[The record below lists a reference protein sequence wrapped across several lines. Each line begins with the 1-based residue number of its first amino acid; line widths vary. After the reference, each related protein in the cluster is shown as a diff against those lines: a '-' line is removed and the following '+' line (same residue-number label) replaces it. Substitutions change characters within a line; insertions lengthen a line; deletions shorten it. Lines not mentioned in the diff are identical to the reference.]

1 MKNSKLFTRI
11 VTLVVTIS
19 LIIGTG
25 WMLPKD
31 AEARA
36 VRGGTRT
43 NVNRARNVNRGAH
56 VNRNIN
62 VNRGD
67 RVNRNA
73 NFNRGSHVNRRTNI
87 NRNANIN
94 VNRNTN
100 VNVNRNVHVH
110 RGYHG
115 GGYYDHNDGIG
126 VGGAIAI
133 GVAGMA
139 IGSMITAA
147 ALPPSCS
154 TVSVN
159 GITYQQCGSTWY
171 QPQYS
176 GSQVN
181 YIVVNPPR

>member
-1 MKNSKLFTRI
+1 MKNSKLFTRF
-11 VTLVVTIS
+11 VTLVTIWS
-19 LIIGTG
+19 LVIGTG

-31 AEARA
+31 AMARQ
-36 VRGGTRT
+36 VRGRTRT
-43 NVNRARNVNRGAH
+43 NVNHN
-56 VNRNIN
+56 
-62 VNRGD
+62 
-67 RVNRNA
+67 
-73 NFNRGSHVNRRTNI
+73 TNI
-87 NRNANIN
+87 NRTKN

-100 VNVNRNVHVH
+100 VNVNRNANVNVNRNVNVHG
-110 RGYHG
+110 GYHG
-115 GGYYDHNDGIG
+115 GGYYHDHDDGIG

>member
-11 VTLVVTIS
+11 VTLVTIWS
-19 LIIGTG
+19 LVIGTG

-31 AEARA
+31 AMARQ
-36 VRGGTRT
+36 VRGHTRT
-43 NVNRARNVNRGAH
+43 NVNHN
-56 VNRNIN
+56 
-62 VNRGD
+62 
-67 RVNRNA
+67 
-73 NFNRGSHVNRRTNI
+73 TNI
-87 NRNANIN
+87 NRTRN

-110 RGYHG
+110 GGYHG
-115 GGYYDHNDGIG
+115 GGYYHDHDDGIG

>member
-1 MKNSKLFTRI
+1 
-11 VTLVVTIS
+11 
-19 LIIGTG
+19 
-25 WMLPKD
+25 
-31 AEARA
+31 

-43 NVNRARNVNRGAH
+43 NINHSRN
-56 VNRNIN
+56 
-62 VNRGD
+62 
-67 RVNRNA
+67 VNRNA
-73 NFNRGSHVNRRTNI
+73 NVNRNTNI
-87 NRNANIN
+87 
-94 VNRNTN
+94 NRNTN
-100 VNVNRNVHVH
+100 VNVNRNANVHVN
-110 RGYHG
+110 RNVNVNGGYHG
-115 GGYYDHNDGIG
+115 GGYYHNHDDGIG
-126 VGGAIAI
+126 VGRAIAI

-147 ALPPSCS
+147 ALPPFCS

>member
-11 VTLVVTIS
+11 VTLVVTMS

-25 WMLPKD
+25 WMFPRD

-43 NVNRARNVNRGAH
+43 NVNRGGNIHRGAH
-56 VNRNIN
+56 VNRN
-62 VNRGD
+62 
-67 RVNRNA
+67 A
-73 NFNRGSHVNRRTNI
+73 NINRGSHVNRRTNI
-87 NRNANIN
+87 NRNANVN

>member
-1 MKNSKLFTRI
+1 
-11 VTLVVTIS
+11 
-19 LIIGTG
+19 
-25 WMLPKD
+25 
-31 AEARA
+31 
-36 VRGGTRT
+36 
-43 NVNRARNVNRGAH
+43 VN
-56 VNRNIN
+56 
-62 VNRGD
+62 
-67 RVNRNA
+67 VNRNA
-73 NFNRGSHVNRRTNI
+73 
-87 NRNANIN
+87 
-94 VNRNTN
+94 N
-100 VNVNRNVHVH
+100 VNVNRNVNVH
-110 RGYHG
+110 GGYHG
-115 GGYYDHNDGIG
+115 GGYYHDHDDGIG

-159 GITYQQCGSTWY
+159 GMTYQQCGSTWY

>member
-1 MKNSKLFTRI
+1 MKNLKLFTRFI
-11 VTLVVTIS
+11 TLVTIWS
-19 LIIGTG
+19 LVIGTG
-25 WMLPKD
+25 WILPRD
-31 AEARA
+31 AMARQ
-36 VRGGTRT
+36 VHGHTRT
-43 NVNRARNVNRGAH
+43 NVNHNK
-56 VNRNIN
+56 
-62 VNRGD
+62 
-67 RVNRNA
+67 
-73 NFNRGSHVNRRTNI
+73 NI
-87 NRNANIN
+87 NRTKN

-110 RGYHG
+110 G
-115 GGYYDHNDGIG
+115 GGYYHDHDDGIG

-139 IGSMITAA
+139 VGSMITAA

-154 TVSVN
+154 TISVN

>member
-1 MKNSKLFTRI
+1 MKKLKLFTRS
-11 VTLVVTIS
+11 VTLVVTMS
-19 LIIGTG
+19 LVIGTG
-25 WMLPKD
+25 WMLPQD
-31 AEARA
+31 AMARA

-43 NVNRARNVNRGAH
+43 NVNRGGNVNRGA
-56 VNRNIN
+56 N
-62 VNRGD
+62 
-67 RVNRNA
+67 VNRNA
-73 NFNRGSHVNRRTNI
+73 HINNRANVNRNTNI
-87 NRNANIN
+87 NRNANVN
-94 VNRNTN
+94 VNRNAN
-100 VNVNRNVHVH
+100 VNVNRNVNVH
-110 RGYHG
+110 GGYGYHG
-115 GGYYDHNDGIG
+115 GGYYHDHDDGIG

>member
-1 MKNSKLFTRI
+1 MKNLKLFTRS
-11 VTLVVTIS
+11 VTLVTIWS
-19 LIIGTG
+19 LVIGTG
-25 WMLPKD
+25 WLLPQE
-31 AEARA
+31 AESRQ

-43 NVNRARNVNRGAH
+43 NINHSRNVNR
-56 VNRNIN
+56 N
-62 VNRGD
+62 
-67 RVNRNA
+67 
-73 NFNRGSHVNRRTNI
+73 TNI
-87 NRNANIN
+87 NRNANVNRKTNI
-94 VNRNTN
+94 NRNTN
-100 VNVNRNVHVH
+100 VNVNRNANVHVN
-110 RGYHG
+110 RNVNVNGGYHG
-115 GGYYDHNDGIG
+115 GGYCHNHHDGIG

>member
-11 VTLVVTIS
+11 VALVTIWS
-19 LIIGTG
+19 LVIGAG
-25 WMLPKD
+25 WMLPQD

-43 NVNRARNVNRGAH
+43 NVNRGANVNR
-56 VNRNIN
+56 N
-62 VNRGD
+62 
-67 RVNRNA
+67 
-73 NFNRGSHVNRRTNI
+73 TNI
-87 NRNANIN
+87 NRNANVN
-94 VNRNTN
+94 VNRNAN
-100 VNVNRNVHVH
+100 VNVNRNVNVH
-110 RGYHG
+110 GGYGYHG
-115 GGYYDHNDGIG
+115 GGYYHDHDDGIG

>member
-1 MKNSKLFTRI
+1 MSNLKLFTRSI
-11 VTLVVTIS
+11 TLVATMS

-31 AEARA
+31 AMARQ
-36 VRGGTRT
+36 VRGNTRVNVNQGGNFNRGANINRNTNINQRT
-43 NVNRARNVNRGAH
+43 NVNRNTNINQRTNVNR
-56 VNRNIN
+56 N
-62 VNRGD
+62 
-67 RVNRNA
+67 
-73 NFNRGSHVNRRTNI
+73 TNI
-87 NRNANIN
+87 
-94 VNRNTN
+94 NRNTN
-100 VNVNRNVHVH
+100 VNVNRNVNV
-110 RGYHG
+110 HG
-115 GGYYDHNDGIG
+115 GGYGGGYYNHNDGIG

-154 TVSVN
+154 MVN
-159 GITYQQCGSTWY
+159 INGMTYQQCGSTWY
-171 QPQYS
+171 QPQYA

>member
-1 MKNSKLFTRI
+1 
-11 VTLVVTIS
+11 
-19 LIIGTG
+19 
-25 WMLPKD
+25 MLPKD
-31 AEARA
+31 AMARQ
-36 VRGGTRT
+36 VRGHTRT
-43 NVNRARNVNRGAH
+43 NVNHN
-56 VNRNIN
+56 
-62 VNRGD
+62 
-67 RVNRNA
+67 
-73 NFNRGSHVNRRTNI
+73 TNI
-87 NRNANIN
+87 NRTKN

-100 VNVNRNVHVH
+100 VNVNRNANVNVNRNVHVH
-110 RGYHG
+110 GGYHGGYHG
-115 GGYYDHNDGIG
+115 GGYYHDHDDGIG

-139 IGSMITAA
+139 VGSMITAA

>member
-1 MKNSKLFTRI
+1 MKNLKLFTRF
-11 VTLVVTIS
+11 VTLVVTMS

-25 WMLPKD
+25 WMVPKD
-31 AEARA
+31 AMARQ
-36 VRGGTRT
+36 VRGHTRT
-43 NVNRARNVNRGAH
+43 NVNHN
-56 VNRNIN
+56 
-62 VNRGD
+62 
-67 RVNRNA
+67 
-73 NFNRGSHVNRRTNI
+73 TNI
-87 NRNANIN
+87 NRNKN

-100 VNVNRNVHVH
+100 VNVNRNANVNVNRNVHVH
-110 RGYHG
+110 GGYHG
-115 GGYYDHNDGIG
+115 GGYYHDHDDGIG

-139 IGSMITAA
+139 VGSMITAA

-159 GITYQQCGSTWY
+159 GITYQQCGNTWY

-181 YIVVNPPR
+181 YIVVNPPRY

>member
-1 MKNSKLFTRI
+1 MKNSKLFTRF
-11 VTLVVTIS
+11 VTLVTIWS
-19 LIIGTG
+19 LVIGTG

-31 AEARA
+31 SEARP

-43 NVNRARNVNRGAH
+43 NVHRGGNINRGTNVNRGA
-56 VNRNIN
+56 N
-62 VNRGD
+62 
-67 RVNRNA
+67 VNRNA
-73 NFNRGSHVNRRTNI
+73 NINRNANVNRNTNI
-87 NRNANIN
+87 NRNAN
-94 VNRNTN
+94 
-100 VNVNRNVHVH
+100 VNVNRNANVNVH
-110 RGYHG
+110 RNVNVHGGYGYHG
-115 GGYYDHNDGIG
+115 GGYYHDDGIG

-154 TVSVN
+154 TVSIN

>member
-1 MKNSKLFTRI
+1 MKNLKLFTRF
-11 VTLVVTIS
+11 VTLATIWS
-19 LIIGTG
+19 LVIGTG

-31 AEARA
+31 SEARA
-36 VRGGTRT
+36 VRGGTHTNVNHNRNVNRNT
-43 NVNRARNVNRGAH
+43 NVNRNR
-56 VNRNIN
+56 
-62 VNRGD
+62 
-67 RVNRNA
+67 
-73 NFNRGSHVNRRTNI
+73 
-87 NRNANIN
+87 N

-100 VNVNRNVHVH
+100 VNVNRNVNVH
-110 RGYHG
+110 GGYHG
-115 GGYYDHNDGIG
+115 GYHGNNYYHNDGIG

-139 IGSMITAA
+139 IGSMVTAA

-159 GITYQQCGSTWY
+159 GMTYQQCGSTWY

>member
-1 MKNSKLFTRI
+1 MKNLKLFTRFI
-11 VTLVVTIS
+11 TLVTIWS
-19 LIIGTG
+19 LVIGTG
-25 WMLPKD
+25 WILPRD
-31 AEARA
+31 AMARQ
-36 VRGGTRT
+36 VRGHTRT
-43 NVNRARNVNRGAH
+43 NVNHN
-56 VNRNIN
+56 
-62 VNRGD
+62 
-67 RVNRNA
+67 
-73 NFNRGSHVNRRTNI
+73 TNI
-87 NRNANIN
+87 NRTKN

-110 RGYHG
+110 GGYQGGYHG
-115 GGYYDHNDGIG
+115 GGYYHDHDDGIG

-159 GITYQQCGSTWY
+159 GVTYQQCGSTWY

>member
-1 MKNSKLFTRI
+1 MKNLKLFARF
-11 VTLVVTIS
+11 VTLVVAMG
-19 LIIGTG
+19 LVIGTG
-25 WMLPKD
+25 WMLPQD
-31 AEARA
+31 AEARQ

-43 NVNRARNVNRGAH
+43 NVNRGGN
-56 VNRNIN
+56 
-62 VNRGD
+62 
-67 RVNRNA
+67 VNRNA
-73 NFNRGSHVNRRTNI
+73 NVNR
-87 NRNANIN
+87 NRNAN

-100 VNVNRNVHVH
+100 VNRNANVNVNRNANVNVNRNVNVH
-110 RGYHG
+110 GGYHG
-115 GGYYDHNDGIG
+115 GGYYHDHDDGIG

>member
-1 MKNSKLFTRI
+1 MKNLKLFTRF
-11 VTLVVTIS
+11 VTLITIWS
-19 LIIGTG
+19 LVIGTG

-43 NVNRARNVNRGAH
+43 NVNYNHNVNR
-56 VNRNIN
+56 NTN
-62 VNRGD
+62 VNH
-67 RVNRNA
+67 NR
-73 NFNRGSHVNRRTNI
+73 
-87 NRNANIN
+87 N

-100 VNVNRNVHVH
+100 VNVNRNANVNVNRNVNVHG
-110 RGYHG
+110 GYHG
-115 GGYYDHNDGIG
+115 GYHGNNYYHNDGIG

-154 TVSVN
+154 TLSVN
-159 GITYQQCGSTWY
+159 GMTYQQCGSTWY

-181 YIVVNPPR
+181 YIVVNPPQ

>member
-1 MKNSKLFTRI
+1 MKNSTLFARF
-11 VTLVVTIS
+11 VTLVTIWS
-19 LIIGTG
+19 LVIGTG
-25 WMLPKD
+25 WMLPQD

-43 NVNRARNVNRGAH
+43 TVNRGANVNRSAN
-56 VNRNIN
+56 VNRN
-62 VNRGD
+62 
-67 RVNRNA
+67 
-73 NFNRGSHVNRRTNI
+73 TNI
-87 NRNANIN
+87 NRNANVN
-94 VNRNTN
+94 VNRNAN
-100 VNVNRNVHVH
+100 VNVNRNVNVH
-110 RGYHG
+110 GGGYHG
-115 GGYYDHNDGIG
+115 GGYYHDHDDGIG

>member
-1 MKNSKLFTRI
+1 MTMKNLKIFTRF
-11 VTLVVTIS
+11 VTLVVTMG
-19 LIIGTG
+19 LVIGTG
-25 WMLPKD
+25 WMLPQD
-31 AEARA
+31 AEARQ
-36 VRGGTRT
+36 VRGGTRV
-43 NVNRARNVNRGAH
+43 NVNRGGHVNRGANVNRNKNINRNVNR
-56 VNRNIN
+56 N
-62 VNRGD
+62 
-67 RVNRNA
+67 
-73 NFNRGSHVNRRTNI
+73 TNI
-87 NRNANIN
+87 
-94 VNRNTN
+94 NRNTN
-100 VNVNRNVHVH
+100 VNVNRNINV
-110 RGYHG
+110 RGGYGYHG
-115 GGYYDHNDGIG
+115 GGYYHDHDDGIG

>member
-1 MKNSKLFTRI
+1 MKKATLFTRF
-11 VTLVVTIS
+11 VTLTTVWS
-19 LIIGTG
+19 LVIGTG

-31 AEARA
+31 AEARQ
-36 VRGGTRT
+36 VQGGTRT
-43 NVNRARNVNRGAH
+43 NVNRGANV
-56 VNRNIN
+56 
-62 VNRGD
+62 
-67 RVNRNA
+67 
-73 NFNRGSHVNRRTNI
+73 

-94 VNRNTN
+94 NNANVNRNTNINKNTN
-100 VNVNRNVHVH
+100 VNVNRNVNVH
-110 RGYHG
+110 GGYGYHG
-115 GGYYDHNDGIG
+115 GGYNNHNDGIG

-139 IGSMITAA
+139 IGSIITAA
-147 ALPPSCS
+147 ALPPSCN

-159 GITYQQCGSTWY
+159 GMTYQQCGNSWY

>member
-1 MKNSKLFTRI
+1 
-11 VTLVVTIS
+11 
-19 LIIGTG
+19 
-25 WMLPKD
+25 
-31 AEARA
+31 
-36 VRGGTRT
+36 
-43 NVNRARNVNRGAH
+43 
-56 VNRNIN
+56 
-62 VNRGD
+62 
-67 RVNRNA
+67 
-73 NFNRGSHVNRRTNI
+73 
-87 NRNANIN
+87 
-94 VNRNTN
+94 

>member
-11 VTLVVTIS
+11 VTLVVTMS

-25 WMLPKD
+25 WMFPRD

-43 NVNRARNVNRGAH
+43 NVNRGGNIHRGAH
-56 VNRNIN
+56 VNRN
-62 VNRGD
+62 
-67 RVNRNA
+67 A
-73 NFNRGSHVNRRTNI
+73 NINRGSHVNRRTNI
-87 NRNANIN
+87 NRNANVN

-100 VNVNRNVHVH
+100 VNVNRNVNV
-110 RGYHG
+110 HG
-115 GGYYDHNDGIG
+115 GNYYHNDGIG

-154 TVSVN
+154 MMSIN
-159 GITYQQCGSTWY
+159 GISYQQCGSTWY

>member
-1 MKNSKLFTRI
+1 MKNLKLFTRF
-11 VTLVVTIS
+11 VTLVTIWS
-19 LIIGTG
+19 LVIGTG

-31 AEARA
+31 AEARQ
-36 VRGGTRT
+36 VSGHTRT
-43 NVNRARNVNRGAH
+43 NVNRG
-56 VNRNIN
+56 
-62 VNRGD
+62 G
-67 RVNRNA
+67 
-73 NFNRGSHVNRRTNI
+73 
-87 NRNANIN
+87 N

-100 VNVNRNVHVH
+100 VNRNSNVNRNANVNVNRNVNVH
-110 RGYHG
+110 GGYHG
-115 GGYYDHNDGIG
+115 GYHGNNYYHNDGIG

-159 GITYQQCGSTWY
+159 GISYQQCGSTWY
-171 QPQYS
+171 QPQYA

-181 YIVVNPPR
+181 YIVVNPPQ

>member
-1 MKNSKLFTRI
+1 MSMKNSKIFTRF
-11 VTLVVTIS
+11 VTLVTIWS
-19 LIIGTG
+19 LVIGTG
-25 WMLPKD
+25 WMMPSD

-43 NVNRARNVNRGAH
+43 NVNRAGNVNRGA
-56 VNRNIN
+56 N
-62 VNRGD
+62 
-67 RVNRNA
+67 VNRNA
-73 NFNRGSHVNRRTNI
+73 NVNRGANVNRNTNI
-87 NRNANIN
+87 NRNANVN
-94 VNRNTN
+94 VNRNAN
-100 VNVNRNVHVH
+100 VNVNRNVNVH
-110 RGYHG
+110 GGGYHG
-115 GGYYDHNDGIG
+115 GGYYHDHDDGIG